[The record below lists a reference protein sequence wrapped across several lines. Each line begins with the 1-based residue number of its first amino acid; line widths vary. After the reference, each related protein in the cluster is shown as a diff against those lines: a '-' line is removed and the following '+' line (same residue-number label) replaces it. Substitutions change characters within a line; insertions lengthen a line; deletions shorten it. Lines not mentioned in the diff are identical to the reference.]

1 MTLSPGTRLGSVSSP
16 PARIP
21 WSLRDLASRE
31 RWALIAMTALGA
43 AVRIAFHTGR
53 SFGGDEV
60 GTLFFVQKPAAY
72 ILTHFEVWL
81 SNNYYILLEKG
92 VNQLVG
98 GSDWHLMAA
107 TFLAGIATIPAVA
120 ALGLKLSGRTT
131 AVVAASPS
139 ADTRSRCCSAS
150 LPSIGSSRG
159 RRPDRGGTAGCS
171 RRSCFS
177 EACPIPASA
186 ICSCCSELSLR
197 ST

>member
-1 MTLSPGTRLGSVSSP
+1 MTLSPGTRLGSVSSS

-21 WSLRDLASRE
+21 WSPRDLASRE
-31 RWALIAMTALGA
+31 RWALIAMAALGA

-131 AVVAASPS
+131 AVVAAF
-139 ADTRSRCCSAS
+139 
-150 LPSIGSSRG
+150 L
-159 RRPDRGGTAGCS
+159 AG
-171 RRSCFS
+171 
-177 EACPIPASA
+177 
-186 ICSCCSELSLR
+186 LR
-197 ST
+197 SEEHTAELHSLTNLVYPPLL